1 MKLERAKANMKTL
14 PLACALL
21 TGFLMS
27 SAAQA
32 QDAEITIRV
41 MGIDESNPDAVMR
54 IINLPDEAQLRQTQ
68 PQDNSQAEQQQS
80 HQSGM
85 EIQQEQI
92 EPVEIEALRNQQL
105 QEPMI
110 DLDNMPQQAI
120 DLQGDLE
127 PGDNLSGQNR

>member
-68 PQDNSQAEQQQS
+68 PQHNSQAEQEQS
-80 HQSGM
+80 PQRGM

-120 DLQGDLE
+120 DLQGGLE
-127 PGDNLSGQNR
+127 PGDNLSGQHR